1 MQKISRFGQSGP
13 TLDKWDKVEVLLVED
28 TLSDAELTVRALRSI
43 GATQKVLRL
52 SDGVEALDFLFRKGR
67 FSDRDQ
73 ALPKLIL
80 LDLKMPRVGGIEFL
94 QRLRQDDATKSIVV
108 AILTSFTMTQLPA
121 EIQDLNVHD
130 YLLKPVNPERL
141 IGLVTHAGL
150 VRTQPPGTSGEES
163 S

>member
-1 MQKISRFGQSGP
+1 MQKGSRFGQSGP
-13 TLDKWDKVEVLLVED
+13 ILDKWDKVEILLVED
-28 TLSDAELTVRALRSI
+28 NLSDAELTVRALRSI
-43 GATQKVLRL
+43 GVTQKILRL
-52 SDGVEALDFLFRKGR
+52 SDGVEALDFIFRKGR

-94 QRLRQDDATKSIVV
+94 QRLRQDAATKSIVV
-108 AILTSFTMTQLPA
+108 AMLTSLTMDQMPT
-121 EIQDLNVHD
+121 EIHDLNVHA

-141 IGLVTHAGL
+141 IDLVKHAGL
-150 VRTQPPGTSGEES
+150 ARTQVPGES